1 MPILTDKV
9 AIITGGARG
18 IGRAIAEVF
27 VADGAKVVIWDVL
40 QEELAKTTGELG
52 SSTMGQTVDIT
63 NSEQVKTAV
72 SQVVEK
78 FGTVHILVNNAGITR
93 DNLLMR
99 MRDEEWDLVLNI
111 NLKGMFVCC
120 REVFRPMAKNQ
131 WGRIINI
138 SSVVGIMGNPGQ
150 VNYASSKAGVIG
162 LSKSLA
168 KELASRKITVN
179 VIAPGFIE
187 TPMTANLTPELRQV
201 YLNRIPLKRMGTPQD
216 IANLA
221 LFIASPQ
228 ADYITGEVIAVD
240 GGMLL
245 NTI

>member
-9 AIITGGARG
+9 AIVTGAARG

-27 VADGAKVVIWDVL
+27 AANGAKVALWDVL
-40 QEELAKTTGELG
+40 QEELTKTANELG
-52 SSTMGQTVDIT
+52 PSAIGQTVDIT
-63 NSEQVKTAV
+63 DSEQVKSSVA
-72 SQVVEK
+72 QVVEK

-99 MRDEEWDLVLNI
+99 MRDEEWDQVLTI

-138 SSVVGIMGNPGQ
+138 SSVVGIMGNTGQ
-150 VNYASSKAGVIG
+150 VNYASAKAGVIG

-168 KELASRKITVN
+168 KELAGRKITVN

-187 TPMTANLTPELRQV
+187 TSMTAGLTEEIRQT
-201 YLNRIPLKRMGTPQD
+201 YLNRIPLNRMGTPQD

-221 LFIASPQ
+221 LFLASPQ

>member
-1 MPILTDKV
+1 
-9 AIITGGARG
+9 
-18 IGRAIAEVF
+18 
-27 VADGAKVVIWDVL
+27 
-40 QEELAKTTGELG
+40 
-52 SSTMGQTVDIT
+52 
-63 NSEQVKTAV
+63 
-72 SQVVEK
+72 
-78 FGTVHILVNNAGITR
+78 
-93 DNLLMR
+93 
-99 MRDEEWDLVLNI
+99 
-111 NLKGMFVCC
+111 
-120 REVFRPMAKNQ
+120 MAKNQ

-162 LSKSLA
+162 LSKTLA

-179 VIAPGFIE
+179 AIAPGFIE
-187 TPMTANLTPELRQV
+187 TPMTANLTPEFRQA
-201 YLNRIPLKRMGTPQD
+201 YLNRIPLNRMGTPQD

-245 NTI
+245 NAI

>member
-1 MPILTDKV
+1 MPILADKV

-18 IGRAIAEVF
+18 IGRAIAEAF
-27 VADGAKVVIWDVL
+27 VANGAKVVIWDVL

-187 TPMTANLTPELRQV
+187 TPMTANLTPELRQA
-201 YLNRIPLKRMGTPQD
+201 YLNRIPLNRMGTPQD